1 MGFAWI
7 YLYAYCSELG
17 LEIQVVMVV
26 WAKPQAEVQRWWP
39 TKKVA
44 EGLAVDGIILAMG
57 FVEERSG
64 LLRNNSF

>member
-1 MGFAWI
+1 
-7 YLYAYCSELG
+7 LG

-26 WAKPQAEVQRWWP
+26 WAKPQVEPWRWWP

-44 EGLAVDGIILAMG
+44 EGLAVDGIIWAMG
-57 FVEERSG
+57 FVGESCG

>member
-1 MGFAWI
+1 
-7 YLYAYCSELG
+7 LG

-26 WAKPQAEVQRWWP
+26 WAKSQAEVQKWWS

-57 FVEERSG
+57 FVGESCG

>member
-1 MGFAWI
+1 
-7 YLYAYCSELG
+7 LG

-26 WAKPQAEVQRWWP
+26 WAKSQAEVQKWWP

-57 FVEERSG
+57 FVGERCGS
-64 LLRNNSF
+64 LRRNSF